1 MRRQAEIISY
11 TPYPVRG
18 KAQCFLKPNF
28 ADGKALNFQ
37 MKYHLSDY
45 VKLLEDNGLLISAK
59 ISADPEISDVSY
71 NSKQVGGGTLFIC
84 KGSHFKE
91 EYLTSA
97 VEQGAVCYIS
107 EEEKSAECDFLL
119 VNDIRKSTALVAD
132 MFYGQ
137 VWKKLNLT
145 GITGTKGKSTTAY
158 FIKYILDEYLV
169 SEKKSL
175 SAIIS
180 SIDTYDGVTN
190 TESRLTTPEPIELH
204 RHFKNAVDS
213 NIEYLTMEVSSQ
225 ALKYHRVT
233 GVTFDVGCF
242 LNIGEDHIS
251 DIEHPDFEDYFS
263 SKLKIFAQSRYA
275 CVCLDSMYPE
285 RILAAAQTCEKVIT
299 FSTQDESAD
308 VYAYDIR
315 KKGHDTSFMV
325 RMPGY
330 EGEFVLTIP
339 GLFNVQN
346 ALAAISVCYLY
357 GIPAECMYVGLMKAR
372 SSGRMEV
379 YSNSDSKIIVIV
391 DYAHNKMSFETL
403 FNSVRKEF
411 PGRKISIVFGCPGK
425 KAIMRRRDL
434 GTAAGKYAD
443 KVYIT
448 EEDFGEE
455 PLMKICSEIA
465 DFVKQQDCPYEI
477 IPDRGDAIKKAIAD
491 TDGQSVILVTGKGN
505 ETRLKRG
512 NVYEPCLTDVEY
524 TKKYLKE
531 YDVLHNIDSAEKISS
546 FRDIL
551 PALRKL
557 CNKNILIKLGGS
569 IMEDNALLKNV
580 FDDIALM
587 NTLGARIVV
596 VHGGGKK
603 ISAELAR
610 RGIESRFVNGYR
622 VTGEDSVETIEM
634 VLSGNVN
641 KRIVQELQND
651 NVNAIG
657 LSGKDAGL
665 ICAKKKVIPGAD
677 IGFAGEITGVNPA
690 VVSLLLDNGYLPVI
704 SPVSADTQGKTLNI
718 NADDAALAVAESLKV
733 DTLVFITDVDG
744 ILLDVHNDKTVVNY
758 VDIKQAEELIEKG
771 FVDGGMLPKLKSCVE
786 SIRNGVNEVVILN
799 GKVKYNLVSN
809 FITPKKIGTTIGR

>member
-1 MRRQAEIISY
+1 MIH
-11 TPYPVRG
+11 
-18 KAQCFLKPNF
+18 
-28 ADGKALNFQ
+28 
-37 MKYHLSDY
+37 HLSDY
-45 VKLLEDNGLLISAK
+45 IKLLEDNGLLINSK
-59 ISADPEISDVSY
+59 ISSDPEILNISY
-71 NSKQVGGGTLFIC
+71 NSKQVVPGTLFIC
-84 KGSHFKE
+84 KGAHFKA
-91 EYLTSA
+91 EYLHSA
-97 VEQGAVCYIS
+97 VISGAVCAVC
-107 EEEKSAECDFLL
+107 EEKYDEDCDFLQ
-119 VNDIRKSTALVAD
+119 VNDIRRSTALLAN
-132 MFYGQ
+132 MFFGS
-137 VWKKLNLT
+137 VWKNLKLT

-158 FIKYILDEYLV
+158 FIKYILDEYLCSV
-169 SEKKSL
+169 KKNL

-180 SIDTYDGVTN
+180 SIDTYDGVIN

-204 RHFKNAVDS
+204 THFRNAVNS

-233 GVTFDVGCF
+233 DVEFDVGCF

-263 SKLKIFAQSRYA
+263 SKLKLFSKSRNA

-285 RILAAAQTCEKVIT
+285 RILEAASVCERVVT
-299 FSTQDESAD
+299 FSTENEAAD
-308 VYAYDIR
+308 IYAKNIR
-315 KKGHDTSFMV
+315 KNGNDTVFDV

-379 YSNSDSKIIVIV
+379 YSNSDSRIVVIV

-403 FNSVRKEF
+403 FDSVKKEF

-425 KAIMRRRDL
+425 KAVMRRRDL
-434 GTAAGKYAD
+434 GTVAGRCAD

-455 PLMKICSEIA
+455 PLMKICNEIA
-465 DFVKQQDCPYEI
+465 DFVKAEDCPYEI
-477 IPDRGDAIKKAIAD
+477 IPDRGDAIKKAISDAD
-491 TDGQSVILVTGKGN
+491 ASSVILVTGKGN

-512 NVYEPCLTDVEY
+512 NAYEPCLTDVEY

-531 YDVLHNIDSAEKISS
+531 YDVSHNIDSAEKISN
-546 FRDIL
+546 FQDIL

-569 IMEDNALLKNV
+569 VMEDDALLKNV

-587 NTLGARIVV
+587 NTLGARIIL

-603 ISAELAR
+603 ISAELKL
-610 RGIESRFVNGYR
+610 RGIESRFINGYR
-622 VTGEDSVETIEM
+622 VTDSAAVDTVEM
-634 VLSGNVN
+634 VLSGKIN
-641 KRIVQELQND
+641 KKIVRSLIDD
-651 NVNAIG
+651 NISAVG
-657 LSGKDAGL
+657 LSGKDGGL
-665 ICAKKKVIPGAD
+665 ITAEKKVIPEGD
-677 IGFAGEITGVNPA
+677 IGFAGKVTAVNPSL
-690 VVSLLLDNGYLPVI
+690 VSLMLDNGYLPVI
-704 SPVSADTQGKTLNI
+704 SPVSADKSGQTLNV
-718 NADDAALAVAESLKV
+718 NADDAALAIAESLCV

-744 ILLDVHNDKTVVNY
+744 ILLDVHNDKTAVNY
-758 VDIKQAEELIEKG
+758 LSLAHAEELLEKG
-771 FVDGGMLPKLKSCVE
+771 FIGGGMLPKLKSCIK
-786 SIRNGVNEVVILN
+786 SIKNGVNEVVILN
-799 GKVKYNLVSN
+799 GKIKYNLVSA
-809 FITPKKIGTTIGR
+809 FITPKKIGTTIGK